1 MQYILALRSYGDF
14 VILLNHLVHS
24 ESKKSFKVLA
34 SLHLKP
40 LYDALN
46 DSIDF
51 TGVNI
56 IFIDLQIKNGLL
68 NLFSNQYIFSRSTY
82 TQIKSL
88 KIAINQHITTDSYE
102 LILEKENRKWLL
114 QFCTNLKFS
123 FIVSKNTP
131 VYDAF
136 SSFFNLKN
144 YLYHSTLSKSQLINI
159 LPIARLKKR
168 NFPIDLV
175 ENLVDII
182 ENAGFKTKVYSFK
195 KYHYKNDFIYDSFN
209 SLILHIKNSHFL
221 FCADSLQAHL
231 SYLLKVPHY
240 IYIPKHGKTDFM
252 TPFVLHNN
260 YFASFD
266 HVDLK
271 FLDNHDV
278 N

>member
-14 VILLNHLVHS
+14 VILLNHLIHS
-24 ESKKSFKVLA
+24 ESKKSIKVIA

-46 DSIDF
+46 DTIDF
-51 TGVNI
+51 TGINI
-56 IFIDLQIKNGLL
+56 VFIDLHIKNGLL

-82 TQIKSL
+82 TQIKYL
-88 KIAINQHITTDSYE
+88 KTAINQHITSDNYE

-114 QFCTNLKFS
+114 QLCTNLKFS
-123 FIVSKNTP
+123 FIVTKNSH

-136 SSFFNLKN
+136 SSFFNVKN
-144 YLYHSTLSKSQLINI
+144 YLYNSTLTKAQHITI

-175 ENLVDII
+175 EKLVYQL
-182 ENAGFKTKVYSFK
+182 ENAGFKSKVFSFK

-209 SLILHIKNSHFL
+209 GLIQHIKNSHFL

-260 YFASFD
+260 FFDSFD
-266 HVDLK
+266 HVDLN
-271 FLDNHDV
+271 FLDKQDV

>member
-24 ESKKSFKVLA
+24 ESKKSIKVLA

-46 DSIDF
+46 DTIDF
-51 TGVNI
+51 TDINI
-56 IFIDLQIKNGLL
+56 VFIDLHIQNGLL
-68 NLFSNQYIFSRSTY
+68 NLFSNQYIFSRSTI
-82 TQIKSL
+82 TQIKYL
-88 KIAINQHITTDSYE
+88 KTAINQHINSDNYE
-102 LILEKENRKWLL
+102 IILEKEDRSWLL

-123 FIVSKNTP
+123 YIVTKNSQ
-131 VYDAF
+131 VYNAF
-136 SSFFNLKN
+136 SSLFNIKN
-144 YLYHSTLSKSQLINI
+144 YLYNSTLSKGQLITI

-168 NFPIDLV
+168 NFPLDLV
-175 ENLVDII
+175 EKLVDKI
-182 ENAGFKTKVYSFK
+182 EYAGFKTKVYSFK
-195 KYHYKNDFIYDSFN
+195 KRHYKNDFKYDSFS
-209 SLILHIKNSHFL
+209 SLIQQIKNSNFI

-231 SYLLKVPHY
+231 SYLLKVPHF
-240 IYIPKHGKTDFM
+240 IYIPKHGKTDFL

-266 HVDLK
+266 HIDIN
-271 FLDNHDV
+271 FLDKQDV

>member
-14 VILLNHLVHS
+14 VILLNHLIYS
-24 ESKKSFKVLA
+24 ENKKSIKVIA

-46 DSIDF
+46 ETIDL
-51 TGVNI
+51 TDINI
-56 IFIDLQIKNGLL
+56 VFIDLHIKNGLL
-68 NLFSNQYIFSRSTY
+68 NIFSNQYLFSRSTY
-82 TQIKSL
+82 IQIIYL
-88 KIAINQHITTDSYE
+88 KTAINQHITSDNYE
-102 LILEKENRKWLL
+102 LVLEKENRKWLL

-123 FIVSKNTP
+123 FIVPKNSR

-136 SSFFNLKN
+136 SSFFNVKS
-144 YLYHSTLSKSQLINI
+144 YLYNTILRKAQLITI

-175 ENLVDII
+175 EKLVYKL
-182 ENAGFKTKVYSFK
+182 ENAGFKSKVFSFK
-195 KYHYKNDFIYDSFN
+195 KYHYNNDFIYDSFN
-209 SLILHIKNSHFL
+209 GLIQHIKNSNFL

-260 YFASFD
+260 YFAPFD

-271 FLDNHDV
+271 FLDNQDV

>member
-14 VILLNHLVHS
+14 VILLNHLVHL
-24 ESKKSFKVLA
+24 ESKKSIKVLA

-46 DSIDF
+46 DTIDF
-51 TGVNI
+51 TGINI
-56 IFIDLQIKNGLL
+56 VFIDLHIKNSLL
-68 NLFSNQYIFSRSTY
+68 NIFSNQYIFSRSTY
-82 TQIKSL
+82 TQIKYL
-88 KIAINQHITTDSYE
+88 KTAINQHITTDNYE

-114 QFCTNLKFS
+114 QLCTNLKFS
-123 FIVSKNTP
+123 FIVTKNSH

-136 SSFFNLKN
+136 SSFFNVKN
-144 YLYHSTLSKSQLINI
+144 YLYNATLIKDQLITI

-175 ENLVDII
+175 ENLVDKI

-209 SLILHIKNSHFL
+209 SLIQHIKNSHFL

-252 TPFVLHNN
+252 TPFVLYNN

-266 HVDLK
+266 HVDLN
-271 FLDNHDV
+271 FLDNQDV

>member
-14 VILLNHLVHS
+14 VILLNHLIHS
-24 ESKKSFKVLA
+24 ESKKSIKVIA

-46 DSIDF
+46 ETIDLKDI
-51 TGVNI
+51 NI
-56 IFIDLQIKNGLL
+56 VFIDLQINNGLL
-68 NLFSNQYIFSRSTY
+68 NIFSNQYMFSISTY
-82 TQIKSL
+82 TQIKYL
-88 KIAINQHITTDSYE
+88 KTAINQHITSDNYD
-102 LILEKENRKWLL
+102 LVLEKENRKWLL

-123 FIVSKNTP
+123 FIVSKNSR

-136 SSFFNLKN
+136 SSFFNVKN
-144 YLYHSTLSKSQLINI
+144 YLYNASLSKAQLITI

-175 ENLVDII
+175 KKLVDQI
-182 ENAGFKTKVYSFK
+182 ENAGFKSKVFSFK

-209 SLILHIKNSHFL
+209 SLIQHIKNSHFL

>member
-14 VILLNHLVHS
+14 VILLNHLIHS
-24 ESKKSFKVLA
+24 ESKKSIKVIA

-46 DSIDF
+46 ETIDL
-51 TGVNI
+51 TDINI
-56 IFIDLQIKNGLL
+56 VFIDLQINNGLL
-68 NLFSNQYIFSRSTY
+68 NIFSNQYMFSRSTY
-82 TQIKSL
+82 TQIKYL
-88 KIAINQHITTDSYE
+88 KTAINQHITSDNYD
-102 LILEKENRKWLL
+102 LVLEKENRKWLL

-123 FIVSKNTP
+123 FIVSKNSR
-131 VYDAF
+131 VYNAF
-136 SSFFNLKN
+136 SSFFNVKN
-144 YLYHSTLSKSQLINI
+144 YLYNASLSKAQLISI

-175 ENLVDII
+175 KKLVDQI
-182 ENAGFKTKVYSFK
+182 ENAGFKSKVFSFK
-195 KYHYKNDFIYDSFN
+195 KYHYKNDFTYDSFN
-209 SLILHIKNSHFL
+209 SLIQHIKNSDFL

-240 IYIPKHGKTDFM
+240 IFIPKHGKTDFM

>member
-14 VILLNHLVHS
+14 VILLNHLIHS
-24 ESKKSFKVLA
+24 ESKKSIKVIA

-46 DSIDF
+46 ETIDLKDI
-51 TGVNI
+51 NI
-56 IFIDLQIKNGLL
+56 VFIDLQINNGLL
-68 NLFSNQYIFSRSTY
+68 NIFSNQYMFSISTY
-82 TQIKSL
+82 TQIKYL
-88 KIAINQHITTDSYE
+88 KTAINQHITSDNYD
-102 LILEKENRKWLL
+102 LVLEKENRKWLL

-123 FIVSKNTP
+123 FIVSKNSR

-136 SSFFNLKN
+136 SSFFNVKN
-144 YLYHSTLSKSQLINI
+144 YLYNASLSKAQLITI

-175 ENLVDII
+175 KKLVDQI
-182 ENAGFKTKVYSFK
+182 ENAGFKSKVFSFK

-209 SLILHIKNSHFL
+209 SLIQHIKNSHFL

-266 HVDLK
+266 HIDLK

>member
-14 VILLNHLVHS
+14 VILLNHLIHS
-24 ESKKSFKVLA
+24 ESKKSIKVIA

-46 DSIDF
+46 ETIDL
-51 TGVNI
+51 TDINI
-56 IFIDLQIKNGLL
+56 VFIDLHIKNGLL
-68 NLFSNQYIFSRSTY
+68 NIFSNQYMFSISTY
-82 TQIKSL
+82 TQIKYL
-88 KIAINQHITTDSYE
+88 KTAINQHITSDNYD
-102 LILEKENRKWLL
+102 LVLEKENRKWLL

-123 FIVSKNTP
+123 FIVSKNSR

-136 SSFFNLKN
+136 SSFFNVKN
-144 YLYHSTLSKSQLINI
+144 YLYNASLSKAQLITI

-175 ENLVDII
+175 KKLVDQI
-182 ENAGFKTKVYSFK
+182 ENAGFKSKVFSFK

-209 SLILHIKNSHFL
+209 SLIQHIKNSHFL

>member
-14 VILLNHLVHS
+14 VILLNHLVNS
-24 ESKKSFKVLA
+24 ESKKSTKVLA

-46 DSIDF
+46 ETIDL
-51 TGVNI
+51 TDINI
-56 IFIDLQIKNGLL
+56 VFIDLHIKNGLL
-68 NLFSNQYIFSRSTY
+68 NIFSNQYMFSISTY
-82 TQIKSL
+82 TQIKYL
-88 KIAINQHITTDSYE
+88 KTAIAHHITSDNYD
-102 LILEKENRKWLL
+102 LVLEKENRSWLL

-123 FIVSKNTP
+123 FIVPKNSA

-136 SSFFNLKN
+136 ASFFNVKS
-144 YLYHSTLSKSQLINI
+144 YLYNATLSKAELITI

-168 NFPIDLV
+168 NLPIDLV
-175 ENLVDII
+175 EKLVYKL
-182 ENAGFKTKVYSFK
+182 ENAGFKSKVFSFK
-195 KYHYKNDFIYDSFN
+195 KYHYKNDFIYDNFN
-209 SLILHIKNSHFL
+209 SLIQHIKNSHFL

-240 IYIPKHGKTDFM
+240 IYIPKHAKTDFM

-266 HVDLK
+266 HVDLN
-271 FLDNHDV
+271 FLVNKDV

>member
-24 ESKKSFKVLA
+24 ESKKSIKVLA

-51 TGVNI
+51 TGINI
-56 IFIDLQIKNGLL
+56 VFIDLQIKNGLL

-82 TQIKSL
+82 TQIKYL
-88 KIAINQHITTDSYE
+88 KIAINQHITTDNYE

-114 QFCTNLKFS
+114 QLCANLKFS
-123 FIVSKNTP
+123 FIVTNNSH

-136 SSFFNLKN
+136 SSFFNIKS
-144 YLYHSTLSKSQLINI
+144 YLYNATLIKGQLITI
-159 LPIARLKKR
+159 LPIARLNKR
-168 NFPIDLV
+168 NLPIDLV
-175 ENLVDII
+175 ENLIDKI

-209 SLILHIKNSHFL
+209 GLIQHINNSDFL

-240 IYIPKHGKTDFM
+240 IYIPKHGKSDFM

-266 HVDLK
+266 HIDLK